1 MNWSYSNPRDYPK
14 VTALNTPQTILS
26 KVLVLENDPDCLDR
40 LKRFCDAEGLIGVRV
55 TPGHLLKVLNSTLD
69 LGAIL
74 LAEPYAGS
82 ALETLVLARYIRQSR
97 PELPIFLRQEESGGT
112 DAVDGL
118 TALASACYTRT
129 DMTPLRQGLN
139 RYLFSLLYPDS
150 LVNGIMELSLNAL
163 AHQFTDLT
171 VACNAPCLVRDRIIF
186 GEVFTLIP
194 LESSWFKGYM
204 LLQTEET
211 GLLQLVETHTDF
223 RRVNNLLSEITNLIW
238 GAFKN
243 RYIPADDPGTRSP
256 VQVPI
261 VINHAHH
268 YVSFGSDHPHL
279 CFEYTLANP
288 TGEVIL
294 NFQQWFVFNL
304 NWSPE
309 RFHEVADCMADL
321 VESGELELF

>member
-1 MNWSYSNPRDYPK
+1 MITQQK
-14 VTALNTPQTILS
+14 VLS

-40 LKRFCDAEGLIGVRV
+40 LKQFCDTTGLIGVRV
-55 TPGHLLKVLNSTLD
+55 NPGHVVKILSSTLD

-74 LAEPYAGS
+74 LAETYAGTL
-82 ALETLVLARYIRQSR
+82 AETRVLARYIRQSR
-97 PELPIFLRQEESGGT
+97 PELPIFLRLENPEHRNTADALSEFVSGT
-112 DAVDGL
+112 
-118 TALASACYTRT
+118 YTRY
-129 DMTPLRQGLN
+129 DISPLKLSLD

-150 LVNGIMELSLNAL
+150 LVNGIMELSKHAL
-163 AHQFTDLT
+163 SQQFPDLD
-171 VACNAPCLVRDRIIF
+171 VSCCSPALVRDRIIF

-204 LLQTEET
+204 LLQTEEA
-211 GLLQLVETHTDF
+211 GIMQRVQADDASGWSDRTDF
-223 RRVNNLLSEITNLIW
+223 RRVNNILSEITNLIW

-243 RYIPADDPGTRSP
+243 RYIPADDPGTHSP

-261 VINHAHH
+261 VINHTHQ

-279 CFEYTLANP
+279 CFEYTLKNRTNEAI
-288 TGEVIL
+288 V

-304 NWSPE
+304 NWAPE
-309 RFHEVADCMADL
+309 RFQEVPESMAAL